1 MSALRSG
8 SLPVLSS
15 CALAALTVL
24 SGCASTGSVSHT
36 AQNVSG
42 PRVAQAAAVTE
53 DDGLPAQA
61 PPPGRIRAMPDNP
74 SEPFSKNYGGGNP
87 AALSVGGTHPEEKAA
102 GGASETAPARKPA
115 LPDDLPPAFRQKLVT
130 ALSQED

>member
-1 MSALRSG
+1 MSASRFG
-8 SLPVLSS
+8 SAPVLSS

-24 SGCASTGSVSHT
+24 SGCASTGTVSNT

-53 DDGLPAQA
+53 DDGLPAQS
-61 PPPGRIRAMPDNP
+61 PPQARIRTMPDNP
-74 SEPFSKNYGGGNP
+74 NEPFSKNYGGGNP
-87 AALSVGGTHPEEKAA
+87 AALSA
-102 GGASETAPARKPA
+102 GGAHREENAAAGSPVKAPVRKPA